1 MSFCAA
7 SAPSICLSVKAIC
20 LMAGGGAAWLGAI
33 FSAGFGLACAHAPS
47 ADTKAMTAARQAIL
61 NAVAAGRTQP
71 RMGGSPR
78 LWRLGTLRAHF
89 GLGFYIKHLCTL
101 KPCWSPIIGA

>member
-61 NAVAAGRTQP
+61 NAVAAGRTKP
-71 RMGGSPR
+71 RMGS
-78 LWRLGTLRAHF
+78 LLGLLGIGILRAAF
-89 GLGFYIKHLCTL
+89 GISFDHKL
-101 KPCWSPIIGA
+101 P